1 MSMASENVA
10 QVLTQEAGRG
20 GTQTTEAVE
29 VRRNTP
35 RPYKARMA
43 TKVKWALGDAMD
55 RNLDAQ
61 KRIQKFLNYV
71 EQLQAIAEA
80 NGDVAALALIA
91 KMNLEAARIAGGLA
105 EQERTLSGAIAESKP
120 AVNDKKSY
128 SAQQ

>member
-10 QVLTQEAGRG
+10 QVLTQEVGRG
-20 GTQTTEAVE
+20 GTQTAEAVE
-29 VRRNTP
+29 VRRTAT

-43 TKVKWALGDAMD
+43 TKVKWALGDAME

>member
-1 MSMASENVA
+1 
-10 QVLTQEAGRG
+10 
-20 GTQTTEAVE
+20 
-29 VRRNTP
+29 
-35 RPYKARMA
+35 
-43 TKVKWALGDAMD
+43 MD